1 MITYEL
7 IFMDYG
13 NRGGGEIIS
22 TTWPFYLKGI
32 VSQDKKVMYIK
43 LTK

>member
-7 IFMDYG
+7 ILMDYG
-13 NRGGGEIIS
+13 NKGGEIIS
-22 TTWPFYLKGI
+22 TIWPFYLTGK